1 MARNQ
6 EKAQAMLNRLVQMRR
21 DEFRKPVE
29 QRPHLAS
36 ECHDLH
42 DCDKWRQEIVKEI
55 SKEVTLIQNGSLGEH
70 KIRDMND
77 HINKSLREKKHWERQ
92 IKFLGGPDH
101 IANAPKVLDGD
112 GKQAMGA
119 DGYFY
124 FGAARE
130 LPGVRELFERIIP
143 DIPKRARFDLYK
155 CIDADYYGFRDDD
168 DGLLE
173 KIEKKQE
180 KLSRIQAEKEYKTLH
195 GKKPITQKRKRDE
208 SGENKEGDEEKEE
221 EEEAKEEEKIEE
233 SNEVV
238 DVYRSHVP
246 LPSQQEI
253 EKLILEKRR
262 EELLAKLEEE
272 EEIEELEE
280 EIQEQLEK
288 ETKEREEIAQL
299 ERKVQEQEQ
308 QEKELQEQS
317 QEKEINLKE
326 QLDKETTDTDISS
339 EIDLASKNL

>member
-21 DEFRKPVE
+21 DEFRKPIE

-36 ECHDLH
+36 ECNDLH
-42 DCDKWRQEIVKEI
+42 DCDKWRAEIVKEI

-77 HINKSLREKKHWERQ
+77 HINKLLREKKHWERQ

-130 LPGVRELFERIIP
+130 LPGVRELFEKIIP
-143 DIPKRARFDLYK
+143 DAPKRARFDLYR

-173 KIEKKQE
+173 KLEKKQE
-180 KLSRIQAEKEYKTLH
+180 KLSRIQADKEWKALH
-195 GKKPITQKRKRDE
+195 KRPKKLKKD
-208 SGENKEGDEEKEE
+208 GENKEEED
-221 EEEAKEEEKIEE
+221 KEEEKEDEKEGIEGE
-233 SNEVV
+233 NEEVV

-262 EELLAKLEEE
+262 EELLAKLEEDE
-272 EEIEELEE
+272 EFEELEE
-280 EIQEQLEK
+280 
-288 ETKEREEIAQL
+288 
-299 ERKVQEQEQ
+299 
-308 QEKELQEQS
+308 
-317 QEKEINLKE
+317 EINLKE
-326 QLDKETTDTDISS
+326 QLDKANSETQPEMAESQGTDLSS
-339 EIDLASKNL
+339 TESNTS

>member
-42 DCDKWRQEIVKEI
+42 DCDKCRQEIIKEI
-55 SKEVTLIQNGSLGEH
+55 SKEVTLVQNGSLGEH

-77 HINKSLREKKHWERQ
+77 HINKLLREKKHWERQ

-130 LPGVRELFERIIP
+130 LPGVRELFEKIIP
-143 DIPKRARFDLYK
+143 DAPKRARFDLYK

-173 KIEKKQE
+173 RLEKNK
-180 KLSRIQAEKEYKTLH
+180 KNYLEYKQ
-195 GKKPITQKRKRDE
+195 KKSGRHYMEKDPQKNEKQAMKIRKR
-208 SGENKEGDEEKEE
+208 
-221 EEEAKEEEKIEE
+221 
-233 SNEVV
+233 
-238 DVYRSHVP
+238 
-246 LPSQQEI
+246 
-253 EKLILEKRR
+253 
-262 EELLAKLEEE
+262 
-272 EEIEELEE
+272 
-280 EIQEQLEK
+280 
-288 ETKEREEIAQL
+288 T
-299 ERKVQEQEQ
+299 RK
-308 QEKELQEQS
+308 K
-317 QEKEINLKE
+317 KK
-326 QLDKETTDTDISS
+326 K
-339 EIDLASKNL
+339 KKK